1 MAIINVIDDKEEIV
15 MDYAFED
22 EKRTKIIYA
31 NASDIVQYK
40 GVRCYCKNPY
50 CEARMFIYN
59 PEHPS
64 SAFFKASGKP
74 SHNGSCGSIY
84 NHFDNTEYDAN
95 LFNFPDVLIDLE
107 KEPIKKKTCIS
118 GRTGSGE
125 ETFGKKGLKTIK
137 EIYKMATNTPPNDEY
152 NGIKLKDILADVRS
166 YSEYEVG
173 IMGYHLVECNFFRY
187 ENNEKA
193 IIMNFPFLPNNRY
206 YLRLVFENEELF
218 RKERSRIYDTGHKG
232 LIVIS
237 GLWQQIDEEYEKSTI
252 KAECKIKS
260 EKQIAIIK

>member
-1 MAIINVIDDKEEIV
+1 

-125 ETFGKKGLKTIK
+125 ETFGKRG
-137 EIYKMATNTPPNDEY
+137 
-152 NGIKLKDILADVRS
+152 
-166 YSEYEVG
+166 
-173 IMGYHLVECNFFRY
+173 
-187 ENNEKA
+187 
-193 IIMNFPFLPNNRY
+193 
-206 YLRLVFENEELF
+206 
-218 RKERSRIYDTGHKG
+218 
-232 LIVIS
+232 
-237 GLWQQIDEEYEKSTI
+237 
-252 KAECKIKS
+252 
-260 EKQIAIIK
+260 